1 MEAIKTVI
9 SERRRAGVRHP
20 KKSTPKTDMTP
31 MVDLGF
37 LLISFFVITT
47 ELSKPATMDLN
58 MPKEGPPMP
67 LGSSDALTVLL
78 GKNNSIYYYHGDW
91 NDALKANEI
100 FQTNFSVK
108 DGLGKVI
115 RQKQKQLDVCNKKEG
130 KNGLMLLIKPG
141 ENAAYSNIIDMLDEA
156 LINNIKKYAVLK
168 QQDEEIK
175 YLVTIEK

>member
-47 ELSKPATMDLN
+47 ELSKPAAIDLN

-67 LGSSDALTVLL
+67 LGNSDALTVLL

-91 NDALKANEI
+91 NDAMKGNEI

-115 RQKQKQLDVCNKKEG
+115 REKQQRLDARNTKG
-130 KNGLMLLIKPG
+130 RNGLMLLIKPG

-156 LINNIKKYAVLK
+156 LINNVKKYAVLK

-175 YLVTIEK
+175 YLITIEK